1 MDLNKA
7 EKQNKKITRAFFF
20 RHVSLT
26 FEEHA
31 QDVHIHRR
39 LAAKS
44 NMADVPENA
53 PERKIKLY
61 NFPLVFSDLK
71 K

>member
-1 MDLNKA
+1 M
-7 EKQNKKITRAFFF
+7 
-20 RHVSLT
+20 
-26 FEEHA
+26 FEEYAH
-31 QDVHIHRR
+31 DVHIDRR

-61 NFPLVFSDLK
+61 SFPLVFSDK
-71 K
+71 KSISAILLSVFISFPLS